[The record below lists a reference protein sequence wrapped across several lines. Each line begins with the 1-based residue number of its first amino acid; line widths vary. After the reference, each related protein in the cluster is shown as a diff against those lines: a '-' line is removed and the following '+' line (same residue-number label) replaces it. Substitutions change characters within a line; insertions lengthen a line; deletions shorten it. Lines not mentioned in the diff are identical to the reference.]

1 MGKRRARPTVNDM
14 KIENIEAQLKRHSE
28 VLDHQNQMM
37 AEQKQALEGQGK
49 YLNEILLILGGSAS
63 LNAPGM
69 RGQLKTT
76 MDKVQEIDVIVQKMQ
91 SSKGK
96 TTIVWADVRTKFIA
110 ILVGIGTL
118 LSIAVALKD
127 LIFDK

>member
-110 ILVGIGTL
+110 ALVGIGTL